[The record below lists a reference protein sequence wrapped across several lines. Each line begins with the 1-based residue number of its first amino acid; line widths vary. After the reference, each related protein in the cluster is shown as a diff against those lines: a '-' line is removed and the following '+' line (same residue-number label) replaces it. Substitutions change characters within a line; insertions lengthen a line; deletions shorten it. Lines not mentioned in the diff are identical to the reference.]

1 MNNARS
7 HLLAIGLSL
16 NNFTSISLLFQP
28 RVRTGLF
35 LCDTIR
41 LMQKEIELLEQK
53 IPYTL
58 KTNARAKRLRL
69 AVYHDGAFVV
79 TAPYTM
85 SHGVIEKFIIQK
97 SQWVI
102 DKLQHF
108 KRFTDGAVKGKKS
121 KRDFAIHKEHA
132 RILAHAR
139 LAYFNETY
147 KFNYNRI
154 SIRNQKSR
162 WGSCS
167 SKRNLNFNY
176 KIALLPE
183 RLADYII
190 VHELCHLGEFNH
202 SRKFWD
208 LVAQTI
214 PNHVELR
221 KELKYRGA
229 SFVV

>member
-1 MNNARS
+1 MNNARNRLRATD
-7 HLLAIGLSL
+7 LLL
-16 NNFTSISLLFQP
+16 NNLTSISLLFQP

-58 KTNARAKRLRL
+58 KTSSRAKRLRL

-79 TAPYTM
+79 TAPQTM
-85 SHGVIEKFIIQK
+85 SHNAIEKFIIQK

-102 DKLQHF
+102 DKLQYF
-108 KRFTDGAVKGKKS
+108 RRFTGEAVKRKSSKK
-121 KRDFAIHKEHA
+121 DFTTHKERA
-132 RILAHAR
+132 RALAHTR
-139 LAYFNETY
+139 LVYFNETY
-147 KFNYNRI
+147 RFNYNRI
-154 SIRNQKSR
+154 SIKNQKSR

-167 SKRNLNFNY
+167 SKGNLNFNY

-183 RLADYII
+183 RLANYII

-202 SRKFWD
+202 SQKFWD

-214 PNHVELR
+214 PDYVELR
-221 KELKYRGA
+221 KELKRSGA
-229 SFVV
+229 SLQ